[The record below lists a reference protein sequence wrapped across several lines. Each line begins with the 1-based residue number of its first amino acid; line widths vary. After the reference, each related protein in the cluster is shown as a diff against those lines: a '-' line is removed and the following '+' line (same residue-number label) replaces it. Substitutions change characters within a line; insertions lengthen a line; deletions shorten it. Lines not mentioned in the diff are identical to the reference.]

1 MLFPDLVLN
10 QFIGIR
16 GAPEGAD
23 HVLEMPIADSV
34 LNHLGTVHAAAQ
46 FALAEAASAE
56 LLLRLFNSISGNAVA
71 VVRSAAVKYRKP
83 ATSLLRAFARLA
95 DPEAARAVPQEI
107 DRRGHGTIQV
117 RVELMS
123 EDGRN
128 TFVGEFGWHIARPPR
143 GGAAG
148 IAAL

>member
-10 QFIGIR
+10 RFIGIR
-16 GAPEGAD
+16 AAPAGAA
-23 HVLEMPIADSV
+23 HVLEMPVAETV

-56 LLLRLFNSISGNAVA
+56 LLLRMFATLSGNAVA

-83 ATSLLRAFARLA
+83 ATSLLRAFARLG
-95 DPEAARAVPQEI
+95 DPEAGRALPEDVE
-107 DRRGHGTIQV
+107 RRGHGTIHV
-117 RVELMS
+117 RVELMT

-128 TFVGEFGWHIARPPR
+128 TFIGEFDWHIAK
-143 GGAAG
+143 AA
-148 IAAL
+148 

>member
-10 QFIGIR
+10 RFIGIR
-16 GAPEGAD
+16 GAPEGAG
-23 HVLEMPIADSV
+23 HVLEMPLAKSV
-34 LNHLGTVHAAAQ
+34 VNHLGTVHAAAQ

-56 LLLRLFNSISGNAVA
+56 LLLRMFETLSGNVVA

-83 ATSLLRAFARLA
+83 ATTLLRAFARLD
-95 DPEAARAVPQEI
+95 DPAAEVALPLDVQ
-107 DRRGHGTIQV
+107 RRGHGMVQV

-128 TFVGEFGWHIARPPR
+128 TFIGEFGWHIAK
-143 GGAAG
+143 AA
-148 IAAL
+148 